1 MKMKFLT
8 AACAALTIVALAA
21 CSPKASSV
29 NAPAS
34 SASDMTPSAMSDMS
48 PMANMSGM
56 AMDTD
61 AGAKTG
67 SGVGEITAID
77 KTAGTLTIK
86 HDAIPAVD
94 WPAMTMAF
102 KATPPALLDG
112 LKVGEKIK
120 FDVKVN
126 GSDAEV
132 TAATPQ

>member
-1 MKMKFLT
+1 MRAKIAITLSTLAF
-8 AACAALTIVALAA
+8 AGGLAA
-21 CSPKASSV
+21 CSPRPAAPEAASTSAA
-29 NAPAS
+29 APAEM
-34 SASDMTPSAMSDMS
+34 ASMSGMSD
-48 PMANMSGM
+48 MSGM

-61 AGAKTG
+61 AGAKKG
-67 SGVGEITAID
+67 SGVGVITAID
-77 KTAGTLTIK
+77 KVAGTVTIQ

-102 KATPPALLDG
+102 KATPSSLLDG

-120 FDVKVN
+120 FDVKVQ